1 MSKML
6 RQMLLLTLVFLAY
19 STATLHANTLH
30 LEMNTTVSGQVLDVD
45 GDPLPGVNVVVKG
58 TVVGT
63 PTNANGEFSLTVQID
78 PPITLQFSIVGF
90 QMQELLVEDNDVSNI
105 QVVLEEQ
112 TIFGMDVVVSASRV
126 EESILK
132 SPVSIEKL
140 DILDIK
146 NTAATSFYD
155 AIRNVNGVD
164 FSTQSIT
171 FNSVNAR
178 GFGSNGNTRF
188 VQLLDGVDGQAPGLN
203 FPIGNILG
211 ASELDVESVELIPGA
226 ASALYGPNA
235 MNGILLLNSKSPFD
249 YQGLDIRTKV
259 GTTHQDGIDHD
270 ASLYQDTGFR
280 YAQAINNKFAFKVS
294 ASWLNAQDFVGVD
307 YRDQSGATVEGIPN
321 NSERMRDLNR
331 VYDGINTYG
340 DFVIDIGTIADITI
354 NSPTSHPDLVGSLM
368 AIRSLLPN
376 GANGAFTPTGYRESD
391 FVDNTAENIKIGT
404 ALHYRLN
411 DKIEAIAQF
420 NAGLGNTV
428 YTANDRFILDD
439 LSIWTGKL
447 ELRGSNF
454 SLRAY
459 TTQENSGN
467 SYAANTV
474 ASLINQRHYLP
485 AYFGAY
491 VDYLTGGNSTGANP
505 TGITFNATDYNA
517 LHNAARALANAAQP
531 SADSDVFKASMNEFR
546 NKAISEGGAKFLDK
560 SALYHY
566 EGSYNFGESIKFA
579 NILVGANFRTFA
591 LNSEGTLF
599 ALDDNGDEVS
609 FNEYGGYIQLSRDLM
624 ESLKIQTS
632 MRYDKNE
639 NFEGQIS
646 PRASAVW
653 EFANNQNLRA
663 SYQKGFR
670 MPTTQDQY
678 IDLDVVTRRLLG
690 RNELIADRY
699 NLDKNT
705 VYTTESVQAAQAS
718 GNVSDLVVATDAYKE
733 YKTEKVTTFE
743 VGYKS
748 VLFDG
753 KLFLDLY
760 YYNSTYQDFG
770 AEIDVT
776 QAYSIA
782 GGLTGAGAIPAG
794 YTTSEGVAHSSDL
807 QQVFV
812 TGGGQGIGLQRYGY
826 DTNMDEDVNTY
837 GFGLSADLM
846 LFGNFKVSGNATYN
860 KIEDL
865 DDLTQRT
872 YNVAFNTPEWR
883 YNFSLSNR
891 KLTDKIGFNMT
902 YRWQDA
908 YLWQSSIGSGI
919 IPDFQ
924 TLDAQVS
931 YALPALNASV
941 KVGGSN
947 ILNERYTTSFAN
959 PNVGAIYYI
968 QLNFENLLNR

>member
-1 MSKML
+1 
-6 RQMLLLTLVFLAY
+6 
-19 STATLHANTLH
+19 
-30 LEMNTTVSGQVLDVD
+30 
-45 GDPLPGVNVVVKG
+45 
-58 TVVGT
+58 
-63 PTNANGEFSLTVQID
+63 
-78 PPITLQFSIVGF
+78 
-90 QMQELLVEDNDVSNI
+90 
-105 QVVLEEQ
+105 
-112 TIFGMDVVVSASRV
+112 
-126 EESILK
+126 
-132 SPVSIEKL
+132 
-140 DILDIK
+140 
-146 NTAATSFYD
+146 
-155 AIRNVNGVD
+155 
-164 FSTQSIT
+164 
-171 FNSVNAR
+171 
-178 GFGSNGNTRF
+178 
-188 VQLLDGVDGQAPGLN
+188 
-203 FPIGNILG
+203 
-211 ASELDVESVELIPGA
+211 
-226 ASALYGPNA
+226 
-235 MNGILLLNSKSPFD
+235 
-249 YQGLDIRTKV
+249 
-259 GTTHQDGIDHD
+259 
-270 ASLYQDTGFR
+270 
-280 YAQAINNKFAFKVS
+280 
-294 ASWLNAQDFVGVD
+294 
-307 YRDQSGATVEGIPN
+307 
-321 NSERMRDLNR
+321 
-331 VYDGINTYG
+331 
-340 DFVIDIGTIADITI
+340 
-354 NSPTSHPDLVGSLM
+354 
-368 AIRSLLPN
+368 
-376 GANGAFTPTGYRESD
+376 
-391 FVDNTAENIKIGT
+391 
-404 ALHYRLN
+404 
-411 DKIEAIAQF
+411 
-420 NAGLGNTV
+420 
-428 YTANDRFILDD
+428 
-439 LSIWTGKL
+439 
-447 ELRGSNF
+447 
-454 SLRAY
+454 
-459 TTQENSGN
+459 
-467 SYAANTV
+467 
-474 ASLINQRHYLP
+474 
-485 AYFGAY
+485 
-491 VDYLTGGNSTGANP
+491 
-505 TGITFNATDYNA
+505 
-517 LHNAARALANAAQP
+517 
-531 SADSDVFKASMNEFR
+531 
-546 NKAISEGGAKFLDK
+546 
-560 SALYHY
+560 
-566 EGSYNFGESIKFA
+566 
-579 NILVGANFRTFA
+579 
-591 LNSEGTLF
+591 
-599 ALDDNGDEVS
+599 
-609 FNEYGGYIQLSRDLM
+609 
-624 ESLKIQTS
+624 

-663 SYQKGFR
+663 SFQKGFR

-782 GGLTGAGAIPAG
+782 GGLTGSGAIPAG
-794 YTTSEGVAHSSDL
+794 YTTSEGVAHSSEL

-812 TGGGQGIGLQRYGY
+812 AGGGQGIGLQRYGY

-891 KLTDKIGFNMT
+891 KLTDKVGFNMT

-919 IPDFQ
+919 MPDFQ

>member
-6 RQMLLLTLVFLAY
+6 RQMLLLTVVFLAY
-19 STATLHANTLH
+19 NTATLHAMTTN

-63 PTNANGEFSLTVQID
+63 PTNANGEFSLTVQIN

-90 QMQELLVEDNDVSNI
+90 QMQELLIEENDVNNI
-105 QVVLEEQ
+105 RVVLEEQ
-112 TIFGMDVVVSASRV
+112 TIFGNDVVVSASRV

-146 NTAATSFYD
+146 NTPATSFYD
-155 AIRNVNGVD
+155 AIRNVKGVD
-164 FSTQSIT
+164 FSTQSLT
-171 FNSVNAR
+171 FKSVNAR
-178 GFGSNGNTRF
+178 GFGANGNTRF
-188 VQLLDGVDGQAPGLN
+188 VQLIDGIDGQAPGLN

-235 MNGILLLNSKSPFD
+235 INGILLLNTKSPFD

-259 GTTHQDGIDHD
+259 GVTHLDEIDHE
-270 ASLYQDTGFR
+270 ASLYRDTGFR
-280 YAQAINNKFAFKVS
+280 YAQAVNDKFAFKVS

-307 YRDQSGATVEGIPN
+307 YRDQSGATVEGN
-321 NSERMRDLNR
+321 LASNRANNR
-331 VYDGINTYG
+331 VYDGVNTYG
-340 DFVIDIGTIADITI
+340 DFTIDIGTIADITI
-354 NSPTSHPDLVGSLM
+354 NNPASDPGLVADLS

-376 GANGAFTPTGYRESD
+376 GANGAFSPTGYRETD
-391 FVDNTAENIKIGT
+391 FVDNTAESIKFGT

-411 DKIEAIAQF
+411 EKIEAIAQF

-454 SLRAY
+454 FVRAY

-474 ASLINQRHYLP
+474 ASLVNERHYLLP
-485 AYFGAY
+485 YFSAYI
-491 VDYLTGGNSTGANP
+491 DYLTGGNTTGANP
-505 TGITFNATDYNA
+505 TGITIPSNNYNA
-517 LHNAARALANAAQP
+517 LHNAARQVADAAQP
-531 SADSDVFKASMNEFR
+531 SADSDVFKASVDEFR
-546 NKAISEGGAKFLDK
+546 NKAISDGGAKFLDK

-566 EGSYNFGESIKFA
+566 EGSYNFGETIKFA
-579 NILVGANFRTFA
+579 NVLVGANFRTFA

-599 ALDDNGDEVS
+599 ALEDNGDEVS
-609 FNEYGGYIQLSRDLM
+609 FNEFGGYLQLSRDII
-624 ESLKIQTS
+624 ESIKVQTS
-632 MRYDKNE
+632 VRYDKNE
-639 NFEGQIS
+639 NFEGQFS

-653 EFANNQNLRA
+653 EFAGNQNLRA
-663 SYQKGFR
+663 SYQRGFR

-690 RNELIADRY
+690 RNDLVSKRY
-699 NLDKNT
+699 NLDRNT

-718 GNVSDLVVATDAYKE
+718 GDVRDLVVAADAYKE
-733 YKTEKVTTFE
+733 YKTEKVTTWE

-748 VLFDG
+748 VLFGG
-753 KLFLDLY
+753 KLFLDVF

-782 GGLTGAGAIPAG
+782 GGLTGDGAIPTG
-794 YTTSEGVAHSSDL
+794 YTTSEGVAHSTEL

-812 TGGGQGIGLQRYGY
+812 TGGSQGIGLQRYGY
-826 DTNMDEDVNTY
+826 DTNIDQDINTY
-837 GFGLSADLM
+837 GFGASADLM
-846 LFGNFKVSGNATYN
+846 LFNNYKLSGNATFN

-883 YNFSLSNR
+883 YNFSISNR
-891 KLTDKIGFNMT
+891 KLTDNIGFAVS

-924 TLDAQVS
+924 TVDAQIS
-931 YALPALNASV
+931 YAVPAINGSV
-941 KVGGSN
+941 KIGGSN
-947 ILNERYTTSFAN
+947 LLNERYTTSFAN

-968 QLNFENLLNR
+968 QLNFDNLLNR

>member
-6 RQMLLLTLVFLAY
+6 RQMMLLTVVFLAY
-19 STATLHANTLH
+19 NTANLHAINSNP
-30 LEMNTTVSGQVLDVD
+30 EMNTTVSGQVLDVD
-45 GDPLPGVNVVVKG
+45 GDPLAGVNVVVQG
-58 TVVGT
+58 TIVGT
-63 PTNANGEFSLTVQID
+63 PTNSNGEFSLTVQID
-78 PPITLQFSIVGF
+78 PPIVLEFSIIGF
-90 QMQELLVEDNDVSNI
+90 QTQEIAIEDNNVSDI
-105 QVVLEEQ
+105 QVVMEEQ
-112 TIFGMDVVVSASRV
+112 IFFGADLVVSASRV

-132 SPVSIEKL
+132 SPVSIEKM

-155 AIRNVNGVD
+155 ALRNVKGVD

-259 GTTHQDGIDHD
+259 GTTHQDGVDHE

-294 ASWLNAQDFVGVD
+294 ASWLNAQDFIGVD
-307 YRDQSGATVEGIPN
+307 YRDQSGATVEGN
-321 NSERMRDLNR
+321 LASNRAVNR
-331 VYDGINTYG
+331 VYDGVNTYG
-340 DFVIDIGTIADITI
+340 DFAIDIGTIADLTI
-354 NSPTSHPDLVGSLM
+354 NNPASDPSLVGSLM

-376 GANGAFTPTGYRESD
+376 GANGAFTPTGYKENE

-439 LSIWTGKL
+439 LEIWTGKL

-454 SLRAY
+454 SVRAY

-491 VDYLTGGNSTGANP
+491 VDGLTGGNTTGANP
-505 TGITFNATDYNA
+505 TGITFNATDYEA
-517 LHNAARALANAAQP
+517 LHNFARTIANAAQP
-531 SADSDVFKASMNEFR
+531 LADSDVFKASMNEFR

-566 EGSYNFGESIKFA
+566 EGSYNFGEAIKFA

-609 FNEYGGYIQLSRDLM
+609 FNEYGGYMQLSRDLTK
-624 ESLKIQTS
+624 SLKLQTS

-663 SYQKGFR
+663 SFQKGFR

-782 GGLTGAGAIPAG
+782 GGLTGSGAIPAG
-794 YTTSEGVAHSSDL
+794 YTTSEGVAHSSEL

-812 TGGGQGIGLQRYGY
+812 AGGGQGIGLQRYGY

-846 LFGNFKVSGNATYN
+846 LFGNFKLSGNATYN

-883 YNFSLSNR
+883 YNLSLSNR
-891 KLTDKIGFNMT
+891 KLTDKVGFNMT

-919 IPDFQ
+919 MPDFQ
-924 TLDAQVS
+924 TLDAQIS
-931 YALPALNASV
+931 YALPALNASI
-941 KVGGSN
+941 KMGGSN

>member
-1 MSKML
+1 
-6 RQMLLLTLVFLAY
+6 
-19 STATLHANTLH
+19 
-30 LEMNTTVSGQVLDVD
+30 
-45 GDPLPGVNVVVKG
+45 
-58 TVVGT
+58 
-63 PTNANGEFSLTVQID
+63 
-78 PPITLQFSIVGF
+78 
-90 QMQELLVEDNDVSNI
+90 
-105 QVVLEEQ
+105 
-112 TIFGMDVVVSASRV
+112 
-126 EESILK
+126 
-132 SPVSIEKL
+132 
-140 DILDIK
+140 
-146 NTAATSFYD
+146 
-155 AIRNVNGVD
+155 
-164 FSTQSIT
+164 
-171 FNSVNAR
+171 
-178 GFGSNGNTRF
+178 
-188 VQLLDGVDGQAPGLN
+188 
-203 FPIGNILG
+203 
-211 ASELDVESVELIPGA
+211 
-226 ASALYGPNA
+226 
-235 MNGILLLNSKSPFD
+235 
-249 YQGLDIRTKV
+249 
-259 GTTHQDGIDHD
+259 
-270 ASLYQDTGFR
+270 
-280 YAQAINNKFAFKVS
+280 
-294 ASWLNAQDFVGVD
+294 
-307 YRDQSGATVEGIPN
+307 
-321 NSERMRDLNR
+321 
-331 VYDGINTYG
+331 
-340 DFVIDIGTIADITI
+340 
-354 NSPTSHPDLVGSLM
+354 M

-376 GANGAFTPTGYRESD
+376 GANGAFTPTGYRENE

-454 SLRAY
+454 SVRAY

-474 ASLINQRHYLP
+474 ASLINQRQYLP
-485 AYFGAY
+485 ADFGAY
-491 VDYLTGGNSTGANP
+491 VDFLTGGNTTGANP

-517 LHNAARALANAAQP
+517 LHNAARAVANAAQP
-531 SADSDVFKASMNEFR
+531 AADSDVFKASMDEFR

-566 EGSYNFGESIKFA
+566 EGSYNFGEAIKFA

-609 FNEYGGYIQLSRDLM
+609 FNEYGGYVQLSRDLT
-624 ESLKIQTS
+624 ESLKLQTS

-663 SYQKGFR
+663 SFQKGFR

-782 GGLTGAGAIPAG
+782 GGLTGSGAIPAG
-794 YTTSEGVAHSSDL
+794 YTTSEGVAHSSEL

-812 TGGGQGIGLQRYGY
+812 AGGGQGIGLQRYGY

-891 KLTDKIGFNMT
+891 KLTDKVGFNMT

-919 IPDFQ
+919 MPDFQ
-924 TLDAQVS
+924 TLDAQIS
-931 YALPALNASV
+931 YALPALNASI
-941 KVGGSN
+941 KMGGSN

>member
-6 RQMLLLTLVFLAY
+6 RQMMLLTVVFLAY
-19 STATLHANTLH
+19 NTANLHAINSNP
-30 LEMNTTVSGQVLDVD
+30 EMNTTVSGQVLDVD
-45 GDPLPGVNVVVKG
+45 GDPLAGVNVVVQG
-58 TVVGT
+58 TIVGT
-63 PTNANGEFSLTVQID
+63 PTNSNGEFSLTVQID
-78 PPITLQFSIVGF
+78 PPIVLEFSIIGF
-90 QMQELLVEDNDVSNI
+90 QTQEIAIEDNNVSDI
-105 QVVLEEQ
+105 QVVMEEQ
-112 TIFGMDVVVSASRV
+112 IFFGADLVVSASRV

-132 SPVSIEKL
+132 SPVSIEKM

-155 AIRNVNGVD
+155 ALRNVKGVD

-259 GTTHQDGIDHD
+259 GTTHQDGIDHE

-307 YRDQSGATVEGIPN
+307 YRDQSGATVEGNLASNRIN
-321 NSERMRDLNR
+321 NR
-331 VYDGINTYG
+331 VYDGVNTYG
-340 DFVIDIGTIADITI
+340 DFAIDIGTIADLTI
-354 NSPTSHPDLVGSLM
+354 NNPASDPSLVGSLM

-376 GANGAFTPTGYRESD
+376 GANGAFTPNGYRENE

-439 LSIWTGKL
+439 LEIWTGKL

-454 SLRAY
+454 SVRAY

-491 VDYLTGGNSTGANP
+491 VDGLTGGNTTGANP
-505 TGITFNATDYNA
+505 TGITFNATDYEA
-517 LHNAARALANAAQP
+517 LHNFARTIANAAQP
-531 SADSDVFKASMNEFR
+531 LADSDVFKASMNEFR

-566 EGSYNFGESIKFA
+566 EGSYNFGEAIKFA

-609 FNEYGGYIQLSRDLM
+609 FNEYGGYMQLSRDLTK
-624 ESLKIQTS
+624 SLKLQTS

-663 SYQKGFR
+663 SFQKGFR

-748 VLFDG
+748 ILFDG

-782 GGLTGAGAIPAG
+782 GGLTGSGAIPAG
-794 YTTSEGVAHSSDL
+794 YTTSEGVAHSSEL

-812 TGGGQGIGLQRYGY
+812 AGGGQGIGLQRYGY

-846 LFGNFKVSGNATYN
+846 LFGNFKLSGNATYN

-891 KLTDKIGFNMT
+891 KLTDKVGFNMT

-919 IPDFQ
+919 MPDFQ
-924 TLDAQVS
+924 TLDAQIS
-931 YALPALNASV
+931 YALPALNASI
-941 KVGGSN
+941 KMGGSN

>member
-6 RQMLLLTLVFLAY
+6 RQMMLLTVVFLAY
-19 STATLHANTLH
+19 NTANLHAINSNP
-30 LEMNTTVSGQVLDVD
+30 EMNTTVSGQVLDVD
-45 GDPLPGVNVVVKG
+45 GDPLAGVNVVVQG
-58 TVVGT
+58 TIVGT
-63 PTNANGEFSLTVQID
+63 PTNSNGEFSLTVQID
-78 PPITLQFSIVGF
+78 PPIVLEFSIIGF
-90 QMQELLVEDNDVSNI
+90 QTQEIAIEDNDVSDI
-105 QVVLEEQ
+105 QVVMEEQ
-112 TIFGMDVVVSASRV
+112 IFFGADLVVSASRV

-132 SPVSIEKL
+132 SPVSIEKM

-155 AIRNVNGVD
+155 ALRNVKGVD

-259 GTTHQDGIDHD
+259 GTTHQDGVDHE

-294 ASWLNAQDFVGVD
+294 ASWLNAQDFIGVD
-307 YRDQSGATVEGIPN
+307 YRDQSGATVEGN
-321 NSERMRDLNR
+321 LASNRAVNR
-331 VYDGINTYG
+331 VYDGVNTYG
-340 DFVIDIGTIADITI
+340 DFAIDIGTIADLTI
-354 NSPTSHPDLVGSLM
+354 NNPASDPSLVGSLM

-376 GANGAFTPTGYRESD
+376 GANGAFTPTGYKENE

-439 LSIWTGKL
+439 LEIWTGKL

-454 SLRAY
+454 SVRAY

-491 VDYLTGGNSTGANP
+491 VDGLTGGNTTGANP
-505 TGITFNATDYNA
+505 TGITFNATDYEA
-517 LHNAARALANAAQP
+517 LHNFARTIANAAQP
-531 SADSDVFKASMNEFR
+531 LADSDVFKASMNEFR

-566 EGSYNFGESIKFA
+566 EGSYNFGEAIKFA

-609 FNEYGGYIQLSRDLM
+609 FNEYGGYMQLSRDLTK
-624 ESLKIQTS
+624 SLKLQTS

-663 SYQKGFR
+663 SFQKGFR

-782 GGLTGAGAIPAG
+782 GGLTGSGAIPAG
-794 YTTSEGVAHSSDL
+794 YTTSEGVAHSSEL

-812 TGGGQGIGLQRYGY
+812 AGGGQGIGLQRYGY

-846 LFGNFKVSGNATYN
+846 LFGNFKLSGNATYN

-883 YNFSLSNR
+883 YNLSLSNR
-891 KLTDKIGFNMT
+891 KLTDKVGFNMT

-919 IPDFQ
+919 MPDFQ
-924 TLDAQVS
+924 TLDAQIS
-931 YALPALNASV
+931 YALPALNASI
-941 KVGGSN
+941 KMGGSN

>member
-6 RQMLLLTLVFLAY
+6 RQMMLLTVVFLAY
-19 STATLHANTLH
+19 NTANLHAINSNP
-30 LEMNTTVSGQVLDVD
+30 EMNTTVSGQVLDVD
-45 GDPLPGVNVVVKG
+45 GDPLAGVNVVVQG
-58 TVVGT
+58 TIVGT
-63 PTNANGEFSLTVQID
+63 PTNSNGEFSLTVQID
-78 PPITLQFSIVGF
+78 PPIVLEFSIIGF
-90 QMQELLVEDNDVSNI
+90 QTQEIAIEDNDVSDI
-105 QVVLEEQ
+105 QVVMEEQ
-112 TIFGMDVVVSASRV
+112 IFFGADLVVSASRV

-132 SPVSIEKL
+132 SPVSIEKM

-155 AIRNVNGVD
+155 ALRNVKGVD

-171 FNSVNAR
+171 FSSVNAR

-259 GTTHQDGIDHD
+259 GTTHQDGIDHE

-294 ASWLNAQDFVGVD
+294 ASWLNAQDFIGVD
-307 YRDQSGATVEGIPN
+307 YRDQSGATVEGN
-321 NSERMRDLNR
+321 LASNRAVNR
-331 VYDGINTYG
+331 VYDGVNTYG
-340 DFVIDIGTIADITI
+340 DFAIDIGTIADLTI
-354 NSPTSHPDLVGSLM
+354 NNPDSDPSLVGSLR

-376 GANGAFTPTGYRESD
+376 GANGAFTPTGYRENQ

-411 DKIEAIAQF
+411 DKVEAIAQF

-439 LSIWTGKL
+439 LEIWTGKL

-491 VDYLTGGNSTGANP
+491 VDGLTGGNTTGANP
-505 TGITFNATDYNA
+505 TGITFNATDYEA
-517 LHNAARALANAAQP
+517 LHNFARTIANAAQP
-531 SADSDVFKASMNEFR
+531 LADSDVFKASMNEFR

-566 EGSYNFGESIKFA
+566 EGSYNFGEAIKFA

-609 FNEYGGYIQLSRDLM
+609 FNEYGGYVQLSRDLT
-624 ESLKIQTS
+624 ESLKLQTS

-663 SYQKGFR
+663 SFQKGFR

-782 GGLTGAGAIPAG
+782 GGLTGSGAIPAG
-794 YTTSEGVAHSSDL
+794 YTTSEGVAHSSEL

-812 TGGGQGIGLQRYGY
+812 AGGGQGIGLQRYGY

-891 KLTDKIGFNMT
+891 KLTDKVGFNMT

-919 IPDFQ
+919 MPDFQ
-924 TLDAQVS
+924 TLDAQIS
-931 YALPALNASV
+931 YALPSLNASI
-941 KVGGSN
+941 KMGGSN

>member
-6 RQMLLLTLVFLAY
+6 RQMLLLTVVFLAY
-19 STATLHANTLH
+19 NTATLHATTTN

-63 PTNANGEFSLTVQID
+63 PTNANGEFSLTVQTN

-90 QMQELLVEDNDVSNI
+90 QMQELLIEDNNVSDI
-105 QVVLEEQ
+105 RIVLEEQ
-112 TIFGMDVVVSASRV
+112 TIFGSDVVVSASRV

-155 AIRNVNGVD
+155 AIRNVKGVD
-164 FSTQSIT
+164 FSTQSLT
-171 FNSVNAR
+171 FKSVNAR
-178 GFGSNGNTRF
+178 GFGANGNTRF
-188 VQLLDGVDGQAPGLN
+188 VQLIDGIDGQAPGLN

-235 MNGILLLNSKSPFD
+235 INGILLLNTKSPFD

-259 GTTHQDGIDHD
+259 GVTHLDEIDHE
-270 ASLYQDTGFR
+270 ASLYRDTGFR
-280 YAQAINNKFAFKVS
+280 YAQAVNDKFAFKVS

-307 YRDQSGATVEGIPN
+307 YRDQSGATVEGN
-321 NSERMRDLNR
+321 LASNRANNR
-331 VYDGINTYG
+331 VYDGVNTYG
-340 DFVIDIGTIADITI
+340 DFTIDIGTIADLTI
-354 NSPTSHPDLVGSLM
+354 NNPATDAGTVASLS

-376 GANGAFTPTGYRESD
+376 GANGAFSPTGYRETD
-391 FVDNTAENIKIGT
+391 FVDNTAESIKFGT

-411 DKIEAIAQF
+411 EKIEAIAQF

-454 SLRAY
+454 FVRAY

-474 ASLINQRHYLP
+474 ASLVNQRHYLP

-491 VDYLTGGNSTGANP
+491 LDYLTGGNNTGANP
-505 TGITFNATDYNA
+505 TGITIPSNNYNA
-517 LHNAARALANAAQP
+517 LHNAARQVADMAQP
-531 SADSDVFKASMNEFR
+531 SADSDVFKASVDEFR
-546 NKAISEGGAKFLDK
+546 NRAISEGGAKFLDK

-566 EGSYNFGESIKFA
+566 EGSYNFGETIKFA
-579 NILVGANFRTFA
+579 NVLVGANFRTFA

-599 ALDDNGDEVS
+599 ALEDNGDEVS
-609 FNEYGGYIQLSRDLM
+609 FNEFGGYLQLSRDII
-624 ESLKIQTS
+624 ESIKVQTS
-632 MRYDKNE
+632 VRYDKNE
-639 NFEGQIS
+639 NFDGQFS

-653 EFANNQNLRA
+653 EFAGNQNLRA
-663 SYQKGFR
+663 SYQRGFR

-690 RNELIADRY
+690 RNDLVSKRY
-699 NLDKNT
+699 NLDRNT

-718 GNVSDLVVATDAYKE
+718 GDVRDLVVAADAYKE
-733 YKTEKVTTFE
+733 YKTEKVTTWE

-748 VLFDG
+748 VLFGG
-753 KLFLDLY
+753 KLFLDVF

-782 GGLTGAGAIPAG
+782 GGLTGDGAIPTG
-794 YTTSEGVAHSSDL
+794 YTTSEGVAHSTEL

-812 TGGGQGIGLQRYGY
+812 TGGSQGIGLQRYGY
-826 DTNMDEDVNTY
+826 DTNIDQDINTY
-837 GFGLSADLM
+837 GFGASADLM
-846 LFGNFKVSGNATYN
+846 LFNNYKLSGNATFN

-883 YNFSLSNR
+883 YNFSISNR
-891 KLTDKIGFNMT
+891 KLTDNIGFAVS

-924 TLDAQVS
+924 TVDAQIS
-931 YALPALNASV
+931 YAVPAINGSV
-941 KVGGSN
+941 KIGGSN
-947 ILNERYTTSFAN
+947 LLNERYTTSFAN

-968 QLNFENLLNR
+968 QLNFDNLLNR